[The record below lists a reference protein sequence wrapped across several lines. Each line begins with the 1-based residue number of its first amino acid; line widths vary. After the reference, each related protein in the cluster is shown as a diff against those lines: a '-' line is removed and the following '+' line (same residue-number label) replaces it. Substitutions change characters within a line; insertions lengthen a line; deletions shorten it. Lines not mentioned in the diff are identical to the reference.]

1 MFSPLTTHCAANHC
15 RKSRGGKGRNR
26 ERQRQTDRDPKTLL
40 SLIKTLLPLIKHSS
54 HPQPTDRPYVFF
66 PNYTQVHTHRSAHS
80 QAFTHTCT
88 QVHKHTRA
96 HMHTEHACT
105 HIRGLTHALGTH
117 PGSYYCI
124 ALQAQKELSYP
135 HCINQKFKAAPH
147 HNDLLFPYDEN
158 QREATVPSILSGS
171 PRPAQ
176 VTPPGS
182 GWRTFS
188 SSIHFLNRTSPP
200 DHKANKNFL
209 ARPSSG

>member
-15 RKSRGGKGRNR
+15 RKSRGKGRNR
-26 ERQRQTDRDPKTLL
+26 ERQRQTDKDPKTLL

-80 QAFTHTCT
+80 HMHTGAQTYTCAHAHRT
-88 QVHKHTRA
+88 CMHPHTRA
-96 HMHTEHACT
+96 HTC
-105 HIRGLTHALGTH
+105 LGTH

-147 HNDLLFPYDEN
+147 HNDLLFTYDEN

-188 SSIHFLNRTSPP
+188 SNIHFLNRTSPP

>member
-1 MFSPLTTHCAANHC
+1 MQPTIVGNL
-15 RKSRGGKGRNR
+15 GGKGRNR
-26 ERQRQTDRDPKTLL
+26 ERQRQTDKDPKTLL
-40 SLIKTLLPLIKHSS
+40 SLIKTLLPSTAHRYAICLLSQLHTGAHTQKCTLTAMHS
-54 HPQPTDRPYVFF
+54 HMHTGAQT
-66 PNYTQVHTHRSAHS
+66 YTCAHTHRTCMHS
-80 QAFTHTCT
+80 
-88 QVHKHTRA
+88 HTRA
-96 HMHTEHACT
+96 HTC
-105 HIRGLTHALGTH
+105 LGTH

-135 HCINQKFKAAPH
+135 QCINQKFKAAPH
-147 HNDLLFPYDEN
+147 HNDLLFTYDEN

-188 SSIHFLNRTSPP
+188 SNIHFLNRTSPP